1 MNELVQDDTA
11 APYSH
16 EIESFQTVMEP
27 VEVEEGSVS
36 YLIIMRLKS
45 HLLRQLLL
53 LHITQI

>member
-27 VEVEEGSVS
+27 VEVEGSVS
-36 YLIIMRLKS
+36 
-45 HLLRQLLL
+45 
-53 LHITQI
+53 